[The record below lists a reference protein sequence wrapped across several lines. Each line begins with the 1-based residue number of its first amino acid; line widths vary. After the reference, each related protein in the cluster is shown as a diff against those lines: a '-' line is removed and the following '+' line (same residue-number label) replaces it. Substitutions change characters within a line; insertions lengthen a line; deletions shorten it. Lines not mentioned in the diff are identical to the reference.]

1 MEEAEEAILRKVT
14 GTNAAGNTVSME
26 SSSVPESES
35 KLMTFDSEKHLR
47 KKKVDEVKSFGD
59 STVTSAQVSNDFVL

>member
-1 MEEAEEAILRKVT
+1 
-14 GTNAAGNTVSME
+14 ME